1 MPDTLFPVMLESEGE
16 ELRIGVVGKMKTG
29 KWGWYSLFGSQETYR
44 AQPTPKEAVM
54 ELIEWASGLKEGPPS
69 EPRRRG
75 VPVRDL
81 T

>member
-1 MPDTLFPVMLESEGE
+1 MLKNEEG
-16 ELRIGVVGKMKTG
+16 ELRIGVVGEMETG

-44 AQPTPKEAVM
+44 AQPTPEEAVM
-54 ELIEWASGLKEGPPS
+54 ELIEWASGRKEGPPS
-69 EPRRRG
+69 EPLRRG